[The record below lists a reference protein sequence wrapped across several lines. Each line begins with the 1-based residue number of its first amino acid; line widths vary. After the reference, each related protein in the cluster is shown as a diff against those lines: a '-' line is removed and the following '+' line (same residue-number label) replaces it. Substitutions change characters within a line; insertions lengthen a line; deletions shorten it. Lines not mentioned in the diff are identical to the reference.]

1 MCGIAGIVGTPPE
14 DLSVLERMNG
24 LLHHRGP
31 DSQGSW
37 TSPTAQLTHTRLA
50 IIDLSKAGNQPM
62 RDGSLVLVYN
72 GEVYNF
78 RELRSSLP
86 GPFHSETDTEVVLRS
101 FREHGAAS
109 VSRLRGMFAYAI
121 WDEAEQSLFL
131 ARDRFGI
138 KPLYYRPLDGGLA
151 FASEVGPLLEL
162 APPSIDLST
171 MRDYLTYGYVPTPK
185 TPWEGIFKL
194 PAAHTLC
201 WRDGAFTTTQYW
213 KLEPHAE
220 ALDFATAAAEI
231 EALLE
236 EAVAESSVADV
247 PLGLLLSGGVDSA
260 TVASFNRTPL
270 LTFTLG
276 QRERHRDESEAA
288 RILSRHLGTTHHELT
303 AEVPNLS
310 ESLDVLVSTFQEPFG
325 DSAALSV
332 WLISRLV
339 SEHVKVA
346 HSGEG
351 GDELFYGYRWHGKAM
366 TDPPSPFAAV
376 RAWLTPT
383 LTRAG
388 RSARRRASEGISR
401 YASFVGTFTPEQV
414 QALAGPAIRDG
425 AGSEDPLWAL
435 RRYWRDDLPLQKR
448 LQFADLHTYLPDDL
462 LMKVDRAS
470 MAWSLEVRPP
480 LLDHRLVELA
490 ASLDPALHRDPETDQ
505 GKLIPRSLLQE
516 RLPKGYLD
524 RPKKGFNLPIAR
536 WVRKEPQMLR
546 GALGRLQHNGLTSRS
561 KGLTL
566 TNDQTWSLLILDRWL
581 TRYSPGY
588 ESG

>member
-1 MCGIAGIVGTPPE
+1 MTA
-14 DLSVLERMNG
+14 
-24 LLHHRGP
+24 LLRHRGP

-37 TSPTAQLTHTRLA
+37 TSPTAQLAHTRLA
-50 IIDLSKAGNQPM
+50 IIDLSAAGNQPM
-62 RDGSLVLVYN
+62 RDSGQVMVYN

-78 RELRSSLP
+78 RQLRSSLP
-86 GPFHSETDTEVVLRS
+86 GSFLSDSDTEVVLRG
-101 FREHGAAS
+101 FREHGAS
-109 VSRLRGMFAYAI
+109 FVSQLRGMFAFAV
-121 WDEAEQSLFL
+121 WEEESQSLFL

-138 KPLYYRPLDGGLA
+138 KPLYYRPLEGGLA

-162 APPSIDLST
+162 GTPDLDLST

-185 TPWEGIFKL
+185 TPWKGIFKL
-194 PAAHTLC
+194 PPAHTLR
-201 WRDGAFTTTQYW
+201 WRDGSFSLDQYW
-213 KLEPHAE
+213 KLDPQAQDQSM
-220 ALDFATAAAEI
+220 DFATAAAQFET
-231 EALLE
+231 LLE
-236 EAVAESSVADV
+236 EAITESSVADV

-260 TVASFNRTPL
+260 TVASFNTTPL

-276 QRERHRDESEAA
+276 QHERHRDESEAA
-288 RILSRHLGTTHHELT
+288 RILSQHLGTQHHELT
-303 AEVPNLS
+303 AEVPDLS

-351 GDELFYGYRWHGKAM
+351 GDERFYGYRWHGKAM
-366 TDPPSPFAAV
+366 LSPPSPFAAL
-376 RAWLTPT
+376 RAWVTPT

-388 RSARRRASEGISR
+388 RSARRRASDGLSR
-401 YASFVGTFTPEQV
+401 YASFLGTFTPEQV
-414 QALAGPAIRDG
+414 QALAGPGIRDAG
-425 AGSEDPLWAL
+425 GSEDPLWAF
-435 RRYWRDDLPLQKR
+435 RRFWREDLPMQRR
-448 LQFADLHTYLPDDL
+448 LQYADMHSYLPDDL

-490 ASLDPALHRDPETDQ
+490 ASLDPSLHRDPATDK
-505 GKLIPRSLLQE
+505 GKRIPRSLLQN

-536 WVRKEPQMLR
+536 WVRKEPRMLKD
-546 GALGRLQHNGLTSRS
+546 ALRRLHRNELIRRS
-561 KGLTL
+561 SAMTL

-581 TRYSPGY
+581 TRYWPGY
-588 ESG
+588 RST